1 VRNWKGQ
8 RVVVL
13 GLARQGKAAARYLA
27 EHGAQVVVSDLKP
40 PLALQAACEELA
52 DLPIEF
58 VLGSHPP
65 ELLAGADLLC
75 LSGGVP
81 ADLPLAQQARAA
93 GIGLTNDAQ
102 IFLDA
107 CPAATIGVTG
117 SAGKTTTTALVGRMA
132 EQHMAETSGRAWVGG
147 NIGRPLL
154 ADLPQMRPDDW
165 VVLELS
171 SFQLELMTA
180 GVQVAA
186 VLNLTPNHLD
196 RHHTMQAYAEA
207 KARILDC
214 QTSADKAVLGRED
227 DGAWALQSRVRGELL
242 AFGRQDH
249 EAEGA
254 FVAGEQ
260 VVMRR
265 QGRLVPLLPL
275 SDIRLRGEH
284 NLLNVLGACAVA
296 QAAGFSPEA
305 MAAAV
310 RTFDGVPHRLEFVR
324 SVGGADWYN
333 DSIGTAPER
342 SMAALRAFDQPI
354 VLLAGGRDKDL
365 PWESFADLVVERVEH
380 LILFGEAADK
390 VGRVVGAAMA
400 RRPTGRPVTIDRCPT
415 LAEAVQA
422 AARCAQPGDVV
433 LLSPGGTSF
442 DEFSDFEARGLA
454 FRTLVQAL

>member
-1 VRNWKGQ
+1 
-8 RVVVL
+8 
-13 GLARQGKAAARYLA
+13 
-27 EHGAQVVVSDLKP
+27 
-40 PLALQAACEELA
+40 
-52 DLPIEF
+52 
-58 VLGSHPP
+58 
-65 ELLAGADLLC
+65 
-75 LSGGVP
+75 
-81 ADLPLAQQARAA
+81 
-93 GIGLTNDAQ
+93 
-102 IFLDA
+102 
-107 CPAATIGVTG
+107 
-117 SAGKTTTTALVGRMA
+117 
-132 EQHMAETSGRAWVGG
+132 
-147 NIGRPLL
+147 
-154 ADLPQMRPDDW
+154 
-165 VVLELS
+165 
-171 SFQLELMTA
+171 
-180 GVQVAA
+180 
-186 VLNLTPNHLD
+186 
-196 RHHTMQAYAEA
+196 
-207 KARILDC
+207 
-214 QTSADKAVLGRED
+214 
-227 DGAWALQSRVRGELL
+227 
-242 AFGRQDH
+242 
-249 EAEGA
+249 
-254 FVAGEQ
+254 
-260 VVMRR
+260 MRR

-365 PWESFADLVVERVEH
+365 PWESFADLVIERVEH
-380 LILFGEAADK
+380 LILFGEAADT
-390 VGRVVGAAMA
+390 VGRAVGAAMA